1 VLVSYHVVCSAYDS
15 QETVD
20 LVKAF
25 ENYVV
30 SEEGQQAAAD
40 SAKSAPLSS
49 TLAEKATTAI
59 ESIKVKS

>member
-1 VLVSYHVVCSAYDS
+1 VVCSAYDK

-40 SAKSAPLSS
+40 SAKSAPLSPA
-49 TLAEKATTAI
+49 LAEKAAAAI